1 MNCCNLREGNLYVGG
16 RRKQANKNMEEMHK
30 EKNGLGSP
38 SWIVKKLLLYINAEH
53 TSLTEAHSKAEN
65 ALAKRGSYLNSS
77 S

>member
-38 SWIVKKLLLYINAEH
+38 SWIVKSCCYTLMQSIQV
-53 TSLTEAHSKAEN
+53 SLRLTQKQRMHWQREAVI
-65 ALAKRGSYLNSS
+65 
-77 S
+77 